1 LWGDAWLMAWC
12 AQTEQGSSYEACA
25 KTGNATAWL
34 RAALAIV
41 PAVLLAVVLVVILRR
56 RIRL

>member
-1 LWGDAWLMAWC
+1 MAWC

-25 KTGNATAWL
+25 KAGNATAWL